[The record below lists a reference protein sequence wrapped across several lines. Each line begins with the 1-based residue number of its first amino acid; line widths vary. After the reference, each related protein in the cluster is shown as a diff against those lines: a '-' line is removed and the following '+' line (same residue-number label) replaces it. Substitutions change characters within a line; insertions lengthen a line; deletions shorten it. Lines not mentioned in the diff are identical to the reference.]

1 MPRSVRLLFLLIT
14 VELLGCG
21 VVPEKV
27 SLTDPRLV
35 PMLRAIAVVDR
46 EVLGFTPISPNSDV
60 RLESRPRDG
69 YDAMLHIY
77 ANTRRTIAFRKDK
90 DGYRWIGEQEIHKGP
105 KTYNTP
111 DGPSQRRD
119 CDFIRTGA
127 SGGDWSAVTAGH
139 VRYHGEDTRLAHRDN
154 LTRRG
159 KADFGRVETEALRPG
174 SST

>member
-111 DGPSQRRD
+111 DGPSNEEIVISYELERID
-119 CDFIRTGA
+119 PGATG
-127 SGGDWSAVTAGH
+127 VPLRQVY
-139 VRYHGEDTRLAHRDN
+139 VRYHGKDTRLAHRDN
-154 LTRRG
+154 LTL
-159 KADFGRVETEALRPG
+159 DE
-174 SST
+174 